1 MEWVKEI
8 TVIYVSGFTFL
19 PFDSGVEMLVTRLRS
34 DGMAYQLNSS
44 LKTSLVEQRRR
55 DAIRG
60 ELWEKFLKEEPQM
73 AAMTEDEFKASC
85 EDFRVSKK
93 GAYL

>member
-1 MEWVKEI
+1 
-8 TVIYVSGFTFL
+8 
-19 PFDSGVEMLVTRLRS
+19 
-34 DGMAYQLNSS
+34 MAYQLNSS